1 MHSHSHSTTSHYK
14 ILHQFYKDDKIISV
28 LDSLVINDSE
38 SSIDNTSPGETTI
51 NTYQKDN
58 YNLFK
63 TIQSTKEEEI
73 DYSIT
78 EPTYNNRIY
87 NKSFDEN
94 VFAEDLS
101 SVYNRLLLDNREN
114 EINLYSENSLIH
126 NDDNLHS
133 FPSRE
138 TKIVDNCEELSTMN
152 LVADLENDEG
162 MLVNNYDHAFDL
174 RENILWSEENQGDIS
189 ITNEKTS
196 INESKESVIDLKDIN
211 LDLPPGIRCRNSNRK
226 I

>member
-38 SSIDNTSPGETTI
+38 SSIDNTSTRETTI

-58 YNLFK
+58 YNLIK
-63 TIQSTKEEEI
+63 TIQSTKEDEI